1 MRRRGSDTSSVMAKD
16 MGNKPATMTALASTV
31 QIDNRWS
38 MIVAVTLQN
47 LSIIKTGIK
56 MSFWYRS
63 SIQKVGR
70 GVEKRRK
77 RSFSAEIENLIGA
90 QQKKICA
97 KHLSGK
103 TASTYSKE
111 YWISKNQEKLKLSM
125 LLPVYCAIV

>member
-1 MRRRGSDTSSVMAKD
+1 
-16 MGNKPATMTALASTV
+16 
-31 QIDNRWS
+31 
-38 MIVAVTLQN
+38 
-47 LSIIKTGIK
+47 

-90 QQKKICA
+90 QQKKICV

-103 TASTYSKE
+103 TASTTQPILERVLDIGLARTK
-111 YWISKNQEKLKLSM
+111 KN
-125 LLPVYCAIV
+125 